1 MTVDIGALLSGQIFA
16 FILVFARV
24 GTVFMLMPGIG
35 EPFVLARA
43 RLLLAVA
50 TTLLLVPVLAPN
62 LPKMPEQ
69 VGEIARL
76 LFIEIAVGLF
86 FGTILRLLLSALE
99 TAGLLISIQIGLSN
113 ATMFNPAFAT
123 QGTLPG
129 ALLSTVAVL
138 LLFMTGMEEMLIGGM
153 VGTYDAFKPGVAL
166 IFEDFAALMAQLMS
180 KVFTL
185 SAQLAMPFFMVGLL
199 TYVPLGVM
207 NRLMPQ
213 LQVLSVAMPLQI
225 WAGLM
230 IFALTITTMMI
241 FWLEQ
246 FDQILRTLLMR

>member
-1 MTVDIGALLSGQIFA
+1 MTVDLGALLSGQVFA

-24 GTVFMLMPGIG
+24 GTTYMLIPGIG

-50 TTLLLVPVLAPN
+50 TTMLLVPLLAPT

-69 VGEIARL
+69 IGEIVRL
-76 LFIEIAVGLF
+76 LFIEIVVGLF

-99 TAGLLISIQIGLSN
+99 TAGLLISIQVGLSN

-138 LLFMTGMEEMLIGGM
+138 LLFMTGMENMLIGGM

-166 IFEDFAALMAQLMS
+166 VFEDIAGLMAQLMG
-180 KVFTL
+180 KVFAL
-185 SAQLAMPFFMVGLL
+185 SAQLAMPFFMIGLL

-213 LQVLSVAMPLQI
+213 LQVLTVAMPLQI
-225 WAGLM
+225 GVGLA
-230 IFALTITTMMI
+230 IIGLTISTMMI

-246 FDQILRTLLMR
+246 FSQILQTLLLR